1 MLTISQSGY
10 TREELKQ
17 RGWTVALIRQFF
29 GGCASYD
36 PIRVALIEA
45 LPEWQEQRRKGKIAN
60 GKEAASNESTALEL

>member
-29 GGCASYD
+29 GGCTSHD

-45 LPEWQEQRRKGKIAN
+45 SPEWQKQRRKRKTAN
-60 GKEAASNESTALEL
+60 AKEAANNESAALEL